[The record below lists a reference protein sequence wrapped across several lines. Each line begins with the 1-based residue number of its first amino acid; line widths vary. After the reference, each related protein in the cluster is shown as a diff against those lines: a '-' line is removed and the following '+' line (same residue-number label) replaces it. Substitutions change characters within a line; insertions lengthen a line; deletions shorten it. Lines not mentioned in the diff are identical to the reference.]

1 MMFALEYFSIF
12 PFPALPTVTA
22 VYTLIISWASY
33 VHSPQTAFPA
43 PFSSGC
49 SRCHSQPLLLVT
61 TLQLQTNFKLQSS
74 ELLPLPLSPCC
85 LMHYFH
91 LGKFSTSFLLV
102 NIFLNSPKGLLTFMN
117 NTMKSHL
124 LSSSSA
130 FCVFSVTALTS
141 LYCSFFSLPADCEL
155 IDSRDF
161 YSSSVHRPGY
171 VIRTEYRSFEKKIE
185 NGKDTRKA
193 VGLKELILLHEVG

>member
-91 LGKFSTSFLLV
+91 LEKFSTSFLLV
-102 NIFLNSPKGLLTFMN
+102 NIFLNSPKGLLMFMN

-130 FCVFSVTALTS
+130 FCVFSRYSPHLTVLFVFLSPRWLWTHWQQRFLFQFCS
-141 LYCSFFSLPADCEL
+141 L
-155 IDSRDF
+155 
-161 YSSSVHRPGY
+161 
-171 VIRTEYRSFEKKIE
+171 
-185 NGKDTRKA
+185 TRVCNKNW
-193 VGLKELILLHEVG
+193 I

>member
-49 SRCHSQPLLLVT
+49 SRCHSQPLLLGT

-130 FCVFSVTALTS
+130 FCVFSRYSPHFTVLFVFLSPRWLWTHWQQRFLFQF
-141 LYCSFFSLPADCEL
+141 CSQ
-155 IDSRDF
+155 
-161 YSSSVHRPGY
+161 
-171 VIRTEYRSFEKKIE
+171 
-185 NGKDTRKA
+185 TRVCNKNW
-193 VGLKELILLHEVG
+193 I

>member
-102 NIFLNSPKGLLTFMN
+102 NIFLNSPKGLLTLWITPWSHTYCLPPQPFVC
-117 NTMKSHL
+117 SHL
-124 LSSSSA
+124 TVLFVFLSPRWLWTHWQQRFLFQ
-130 FCVFSVTALTS
+130 FCSLTRV
-141 LYCSFFSLPADCEL
+141 CNKNW
-155 IDSRDF
+155 I
-161 YSSSVHRPGY
+161 
-171 VIRTEYRSFEKKIE
+171 
-185 NGKDTRKA
+185 
-193 VGLKELILLHEVG
+193 